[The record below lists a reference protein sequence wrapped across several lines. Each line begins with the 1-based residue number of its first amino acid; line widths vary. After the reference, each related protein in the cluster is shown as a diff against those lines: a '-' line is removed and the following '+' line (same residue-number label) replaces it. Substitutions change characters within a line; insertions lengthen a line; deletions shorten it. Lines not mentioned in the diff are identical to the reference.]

1 VPGASP
7 RDEDAVRQDDPGG
20 WWIEQDDRP
29 DLNWS
34 AQGIC
39 DRTFCKTPKEGDMPF
54 ITSNGLTEAG
64 TSRTIAA
71 GGMTVHYHDIGSGEP
86 VLFLHSY
93 GPGTTAWI
101 TFHKTV
107 AAISQHY
114 RCILMDLPNF
124 SKTGPI
130 VYQEG
135 VHAVQAR
142 TGVALLDA
150 LGIDSA
156 HWVGNSQGGQSA
168 MVAAIS
174 YPERVRRFVMGGS
187 HIGTG
192 GDRYLMANRP
202 SEGNRATRTALDDPS
217 RENIRRYLRVH
228 IDNESMVT
236 DELVDYIHRAHTWSP
251 EFMEARRQSVSVPH
265 DYTPDLIG
273 IQAPVLL
280 IHGRYDRM
288 VAFEVSIAIL
298 NHIENSRLVLLNN
311 CGHWAPFEKPEEW
324 TAHVLTFLA
333 GY

>member
-1 VPGASP
+1 MA
-7 RDEDAVRQDDPGG
+7 
-20 WWIEQDDRP
+20 
-29 DLNWS
+29 
-34 AQGIC
+34 
-39 DRTFCKTPKEGDMPF
+39 F
-54 ITSNGLTEAG
+54 ITSNGLTESATG
-64 TSRTIAA
+64 KTVEA
-71 GGMTVHYHDIGSGEP
+71 GGMTVHYHDIGTGEP

-107 AAISQHY
+107 GALSQHF

-130 VYQEG
+130 VYREG

-142 TGVALLDA
+142 TAVALLDA
-150 LGIDSA
+150 LGIQRA
-156 HWVGNSQGGQSA
+156 HFVGNSQGGQSS
-168 MVAAIS
+168 MVAAIT
-174 YPERVRRFVMGGS
+174 YPRRVNRFVMGGS

-202 SEGNRATRTALDDPS
+202 SEGSRATREALAHPTRD
-217 RENIRRYLRVH
+217 NIRRYLRVH
-228 IDNESMVT
+228 IDDETLVT

-251 EFMEARRQSVSVPH
+251 AFEEARQQSVSVPH
-265 DYTPDLIG
+265 DYTPELAG

-288 VAFEVSIAIL
+288 VAFEVSLAIL
-298 NHIENSRLVLLNN
+298 NHVTNSRVVLLNN
-311 CGHWAPFEKPEEW
+311 CGHWPPFEKPEEYI
-324 TAHVLTFLA
+324 AHVLTFLK

>member
-1 VPGASP
+1 MA
-7 RDEDAVRQDDPGG
+7 
-20 WWIEQDDRP
+20 
-29 DLNWS
+29 
-34 AQGIC
+34 
-39 DRTFCKTPKEGDMPF
+39 F
-54 ITSNGLTEAG
+54 ITSNGLTESATG
-64 TSRTIAA
+64 KTVEA
-71 GGMTVHYHDIGSGEP
+71 GGMTVHYHDIGTGEP

-107 AAISQHY
+107 GALSQHF

-130 VYQEG
+130 VYREG

-142 TGVALLDA
+142 TAVALLDA
-150 LGIDSA
+150 LGIQRA
-156 HWVGNSQGGQSA
+156 HFVGNSQGGQSS
-168 MVAAIS
+168 MVSAIT
-174 YPERVRRFVMGGS
+174 YPRRVNRFVMGGS

-202 SEGNRATRTALDDPS
+202 SEGSRATREALAHPTRD
-217 RENIRRYLRVH
+217 NIRRYLRVH
-228 IDNESMVT
+228 IDDETLVT

-251 EFMEARRQSVSVPH
+251 AFEEARQQSVSVPH
-265 DYTPDLIG
+265 DYTPELAG

-288 VAFEVSIAIL
+288 VAFEVSLAIL
-298 NHIENSRLVLLNN
+298 NHVTNSRVVLLNN
-311 CGHWAPFEKPEEW
+311 CGHWPPFEKPEEY
-324 TAHVLTFLA
+324 TAHVLTFLK

>member
-1 VPGASP
+1 MAFVA
-7 RDEDAVRQDDPGG
+7 
-20 WWIEQDDRP
+20 
-29 DLNWS
+29 
-34 AQGIC
+34 
-39 DRTFCKTPKEGDMPF
+39 
-54 ITSNGLTEAG
+54 SNGLTEEG
-64 TSRTIAA
+64 TGKTVEA
-71 GGMTVHYHDIGSGEP
+71 GGMTVHYHDIGAGEP

-107 AAISQHY
+107 GVLSQHF

-142 TGVALLDA
+142 TAVALLDA
-150 LGIDSA
+150 LGIRRA
-156 HWVGNSQGGQSA
+156 HFVGNSQGGQSS
-168 MVAAIS
+168 MVAAIT
-174 YPERVRRFVMGGS
+174 YPDRVDKFVMGGS

-202 SEGNRATRTALDDPS
+202 SEGSRATREALADPT

-228 IDNESMVT
+228 IDDEALVT
-236 DELVDYIHRAHTWSP
+236 DELVDYIHRAHTRSP
-251 EFMEARRQSVSVPH
+251 AFDEARRQSVSVPH
-265 DYTPDLIG
+265 DYTPDLAG

-288 VAFEVSIAIL
+288 VAFEVSLAIL
-298 NHIENSRLVLLNN
+298 NHVTDSRVVLLNN
-311 CGHWAPFEKPEEW
+311 CGHWPPFEKPAEW
-324 TAHVLTFLA
+324 TAHVLTFLK

>member
-1 VPGASP
+1 
-7 RDEDAVRQDDPGG
+7 
-20 WWIEQDDRP
+20 
-29 DLNWS
+29 
-34 AQGIC
+34 
-39 DRTFCKTPKEGDMPF
+39 MPF
-54 ITSNGLTEAG
+54 IASNGLTEAG
-64 TSRTIAA
+64 TSKTIQA
-71 GGMTVHYHDIGSGEP
+71 GGMPVHYHDIGSGDP
-86 VLFLHSY
+86 VLLLHSY

-101 TFHKTV
+101 TFHKV
-107 AAISQHY
+107 VGALSQHF
-114 RCILMDLPNF
+114 RCILMDMPNF

-150 LGIDSA
+150 LGIDKA

-174 YPERVRRFVMGGS
+174 YPERVRKFVMGGS

-202 SEGNRATRTALDDPS
+202 SEGNRATRQALDDPS
-217 RENIRRYLRVH
+217 RENIARYLRVH
-228 IDNESMVT
+228 IDDERLVT
-236 DELVDYIHRAHTWSP
+236 DELVDYIHHAHTWSP
-251 EFMEARRQSVSVPH
+251 EFMAARQQSVSLPH
-265 DYTPDLIG
+265 DYSPELAAIK
-273 IQAPVLL
+273 APVLL

-298 NHIENSRLVLLNN
+298 NHITDSRVVLLNN
-311 CGHWAPFEKPEEW
+311 TGHWAPFEKPAEW
-324 TAHVLTFLA
+324 TAHVLTFLR